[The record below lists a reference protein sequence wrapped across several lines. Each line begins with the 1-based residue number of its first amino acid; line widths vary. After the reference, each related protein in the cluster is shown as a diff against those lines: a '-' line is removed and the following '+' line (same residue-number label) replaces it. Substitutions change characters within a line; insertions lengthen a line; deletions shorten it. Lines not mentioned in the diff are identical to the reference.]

1 MALSS
6 IALLGKAMA
15 RQRKAGQCVG
25 MEKCCVLHCMGGKNM
40 LTTIIISTLTLVA
53 GLGIGW
59 ALGFEH
65 CARQLDDWDCDWDG
79 WETWEKGKWTE
90 VKKDDNNA

>member
-1 MALSS
+1 
-6 IALLGKAMA
+6 
-15 RQRKAGQCVG
+15 
-25 MEKCCVLHCMGGKNM
+25 M
-40 LTTIIISTLTLVA
+40 LTTIIISALTLAA

-65 CARQLDDWDCDWDG
+65 CARQLDDWGDWNG
-79 WETWEKGKWTE
+79 WEDWQEGVWTE

>member
-1 MALSS
+1 M
-6 IALLGKAMA
+6 
-15 RQRKAGQCVG
+15 G
-25 MEKCCVLHCMGGKNM
+25 MEKRCVLHCMGGKNM
-40 LTTIIISTLTLVA
+40 LTTIIISALTLAA

-65 CARQLDDWDCDWDG
+65 CARHLDDWGDWNG
-79 WETWEKGKWTE
+79 WEDWQEGVWTE